1 MHLSPGDLKKLL
13 RSPTGIK
20 LIKYSAVSVVGVV
33 VTQALIVIL
42 HAGIGVSSIWTNVLA
57 VGLSAL
63 PAYFLNR
70 AWVWGKR
77 GKSHLTKE
85 IIPFWAFAFAGL
97 VLSTIIVAL
106 IAGNPA
112 AGQKASV
119 GETVR
124 IMIGNLAGFGL
135 LWVARFLVLD
145 RLLFGSQH
153 HTHTAFSDEIEAE
166 IESLEGR

>member
-33 VTQALIVIL
+33 ITQVLIVIL
-42 HAGIGVSSIWTNVLA
+42 HAGMGVSSVWTNILA

-97 VLSTIIVAL
+97 VLSTVIVAL

-112 AGQKASV
+112 AGQKPSA

-135 LWVARFLVLD
+135 LWIARFLVLD
-145 RLLFGSQH
+145 RLLFGSH
-153 HTHTAFSDEIEAE
+153 HHTAFSDEIEAE
-166 IESLEGR
+166 IEAIEGR